1 MGKFRN
7 NTFQGLSMTPMATL
21 EAAWKHYEM
30 DFEVGT
36 APLDYTVRL
45 KNEKGEYEDQTIRS
59 PREVQVYRKDDGR
72 PLGVVGLVYRTM
84 SHPVAFEF
92 ARQLVSGGARI
103 IGGGCPNRGE
113 RAYLILESDGNVAI
127 GPKDNIVNR
136 FVLTNTHD
144 GTGKIQ
150 LNITP
155 FWDRAGTAFNPVRGK
170 PLSFKHTTNVA
181 NRLASA
187 NKVMAR
193 VNKNWDEFSN
203 AVKKMIGE
211 PLTEK
216 QAKDFI
222 EAIIPHT
229 GDEPGPK
236 LERIRSEILTI
247 FRDTGV
253 GCRLPA
259 CRGTVFGMVQAFS
272 EYADI
277 KQTVRV
283 SKKRDRTSAALD
295 ARLMGDAAK
304 KKAAAWAFAQ
314 WILRQDQWSGG
325 NS

>member
-1 MGKFRN
+1 MGRFKN
-7 NTFQGLSMTPMATL
+7 NTFQGLRMSPQTSL
-21 EAAWKHYEM
+21 DEAWKNFDM
-30 DFEVGT
+30 NFEVGT

-45 KNEKGEYEDQTIRS
+45 KNNDGSYRTETIRS

-72 PLGVVGLVYRTM
+72 AMGVVGLVYKTM

-92 ARQLVSGGARI
+92 ARQLIAGGARI

-127 GPKDNIVNR
+127 GPRDNIVNR

-144 GTGKIQ
+144 GTGKIE
-150 LNITP
+150 LRITP
-155 FWDRAGTAFNPVRGK
+155 FWDRAGTAFNPETGK

-187 NKVMAR
+187 NKVMSR
-193 VNKNWDEFSN
+193 VNANWDEFSS
-203 AVKKMIGE
+203 AVKKMVGM
-211 PLTEK
+211 PLTERE
-216 QAKDFI
+216 AKDFI
-222 EAIIPHT
+222 EAILPHT
-229 GDEPGPK
+229 GDEAGPK
-236 LERIRSEILTI
+236 LENIRSEVLTI
-247 FRDTGV
+247 FRDTGI

-259 CRGTVFGMVQAFS
+259 CRGTVFGIVQAFN

-283 SKKRDRTSAALD
+283 SKKRDRASATLD

-304 KKAAAWAFAQ
+304 KKSKAWAFGLSMTKKTH
-314 WILRQDQWSGG
+314 LRGG

>member
-7 NTFQGLSMTPMATL
+7 NTFQGLSMTPQATL
-21 EAAWKHYEM
+21 EAAWKSYGM

-36 APLDYTVRL
+36 APLDYTVRV
-45 KNEKGEYEDQTIRS
+45 KNRDGDYEDRTIRS

-92 ARQLVSGGARI
+92 ARQLVAGGARI

-113 RAYLILESDGNVAI
+113 RAYLTLESDGNVAI

-155 FWDRAGTAFNPVRGK
+155 FWSRSGTSFNPTVGK

-181 NRLASA
+181 LRLNSA
-187 NKVMAR
+187 NKVMSR

-203 AVKKMIGE
+203 AAKKMMGMR
-211 PLTEK
+211 LTERE
-216 QAKDFI
+216 AKDFI
-222 EAIIPHT
+222 ETILPHT
-229 GDEPGPK
+229 GDEPGSK
-236 LERIRSEILTI
+236 LENIRSEVLTI
-247 FRDTGV
+247 FRDTGI

-259 CRGTVFGMVQAFS
+259 CRGTVFGIVQAFS

-283 SKKRDRTSAALD
+283 SKKRDRASATLD

-304 KKAAAWAFAQ
+304 KKAKAWAFA
-314 WILRQDQWSGG
+314 LYLMKKTEWSGA

>member
-7 NTFQGLSMTPMATL
+7 HTYQGLSMRSFVSL
-21 EAAWKHYEM
+21 DEAWKELGM

-45 KNEKGEYEDQTIRS
+45 KNEAGEYEDRTIRS

-72 PLGVVGLVYRTM
+72 AMGVVGLVYRTM
-84 SHPVAFEF
+84 AHPVALEF
-92 ARQLVSGGARI
+92 ARQLIVGGARI

-144 GTGKIQ
+144 GTGKIE
-150 LNITP
+150 LRITP
-155 FWDRAGTAFNPVRGK
+155 FWTRSGTAFNPETGK
-170 PLSFKHTTNVA
+170 PLSFKHTTNVQ

-187 NKVMAR
+187 NKVMSR
-193 VNKNWDEFSN
+193 VNANWDEFSN
-203 AVKKMIGE
+203 AVKKMIGT
-211 PLTEK
+211 PISEK
-216 QAKDFI
+216 EAKEFI
-222 EAIIPHT
+222 EAILPHT
-229 GDEPGPK
+229 GEEAGPK
-236 LERIRSEILTI
+236 LENIRSEILTI
-247 FRDTGV
+247 FRDTGI

-259 CRGTVFGMVQAFS
+259 CRGTVFGVVQAFS

-277 KQTVRV
+277 KQTVRK
-283 SKKRDRTSAALD
+283 SDKRDRVSATLD

-304 KKAAAWAFAQ
+304 KKAKAWAFALHMTKQ
-314 WILRQDQWSGG
+314 THMRGA